1 MSNEKSDEPARL
13 GNLLLQT
20 GVALIKSGAGSSRV
34 ITNLSRFANAYGYEA
49 NVDLG
54 TRNISISLHKEKRG
68 NIFSGSRSIATLPGA
83 NFRVISVISRLSWD
97 VMEKKI
103 SLEEYANVINQV
115 PDIPTYKR
123 HVILFFTGIAG
134 SAFCYTFGGNAMEM
148 VLTFLAT
155 VIGLFFKQELVIKK
169 YNPFMITYG
178 SAMLASAVIA
188 ICSKVL
194 GVETNLEHA
203 FATSILF
210 LIPGVLLINSFV
222 DLLDGH
228 IINGIDRGTN
238 ALMHAFSI
246 AAGLATVLYIFKML

>member
-1 MSNEKSDEPARL
+1 MTGNTIDEPARL

-34 ITNLSRFANAYGYEA
+34 ITNLSRFAIAYGYEA

-54 TRNISISLHKEKRG
+54 TRNISISLHKENRG

-103 SLEEYANVINQV
+103 SLEEYAKVINQV

-134 SAFCYTFGGNAMEM
+134 SAFCYTFGGNAFEM

-155 VIGLFFKQELVIKK
+155 LIGLFFKQELVLKK

-178 SAMLASAVIA
+178 SAVLASAVIA
-188 ICSKVL
+188 VCGKIL
-194 GVETNLEHA
+194 GVTTNLDHA

-246 AAGLATVLYIFKML
+246 AAGLATVLYIFKLL

>member
-1 MSNEKSDEPARL
+1 MSNDRSDEPARL

-20 GVALIKSGAGSSRV
+20 GVALIKSGAGSSRI
-34 ITNLSRFANAYGYEA
+34 ITNLSRFAIAYGYEA

-54 TRNISISLHKEKRG
+54 TRNISISLHQETKE

-103 SLEEYANVINQV
+103 SLEDYAKVINQV

-123 HVILFFTGIAG
+123 PVILLFTGIAG
-134 SAFCYTFGGNAMEM
+134 SAFCFTFGGNALEM

-155 VIGLFFKQELVIKK
+155 VIGLFFKQELVLKK
-169 YNPFMITYG
+169 YNPFMVTFG
-178 SAMLASAVIA
+178 SAMVASAVIA
-188 ICSKVL
+188 LCGKIF
-194 GVETNLEHA
+194 GVDTNLDHA
-203 FATSILF
+203 FATCILF

-238 ALMHAFSI
+238 ALIHAFAI
-246 AAGLATVLYIFKML
+246 ASGLATVLYIFKML

>member
-1 MSNEKSDEPARL
+1 MSNDRSDEPARL

-20 GVALIKSGAGSSRV
+20 GVALIKSGAGSSRI
-34 ITNLSRFANAYGYEA
+34 ITNLSRFAIAYGYEA

-54 TRNISISLHKEKRG
+54 TRNISISLHQETKE

-103 SLEEYANVINQV
+103 SLKEYAKVINKV
-115 PDIPTYKR
+115 HEIPTYKR
-123 HVILFFTGIAG
+123 PVILLFTGIAG
-134 SAFCYTFGGNAMEM
+134 SAFCFTFGGNALEM

-155 VIGLFFKQELVIKK
+155 VIGLFFKQELVIHK
-169 YNPFMITYG
+169 YNPFMITFG
-178 SAMLASAVIA
+178 SAMVASAAIA
-188 ICSKVL
+188 LCGKIL
-194 GVETNLEHA
+194 GVSTNLDHA

-222 DLLDGH
+222 DLMDGY

-238 ALMHAFSI
+238 ALMHAFAI
-246 AAGLATVLYIFKML
+246 ASGLATVLYIFKML

>member
-1 MSNEKSDEPARL
+1 MSNDKSEEPARL

-134 SAFCYTFGGNAMEM
+134 SAFCYTFGGNAMKW
-148 VLTFLAT
+148 F
-155 VIGLFFKQELVIKK
+155 
-169 YNPFMITYG
+169 
-178 SAMLASAVIA
+178 
-188 ICSKVL
+188 
-194 GVETNLEHA
+194 
-203 FATSILF
+203 
-210 LIPGVLLINSFV
+210 
-222 DLLDGH
+222 
-228 IINGIDRGTN
+228 
-238 ALMHAFSI
+238 
-246 AAGLATVLYIFKML
+246 